1 MTGSSE
7 MPNGIASDPTASYA
21 RLWERVENQGR
32 DIVDLRSNMNT
43 GFRNLESSIHSLSNE
58 LRGSSKTQW
67 PVIWSAIG
75 VSFAIIL
82 AVGSQ
87 SLSPIKEALSEAK
100 EDIRSTST
108 SALSVAAFVDFKNT
122 YENNRIVSRNEN
134 IDKFNGVNG
143 RVDNIEERLVPRAE
157 LDRVFSSYDQQMVD
171 KQRQI
176 DEMKQIQS
184 GVYNQRDVIRDILER
199 LDRAERERRAAM

>member
-1 MTGSSE
+1 MA
-7 MPNGIASDPTASYA
+7 NGNGNDPTAQYA
-21 RLWERVENQGR
+21 RLSERVENQGR

-75 VSFAIIL
+75 VSFAIII

-100 EDIRSTST
+100 EDIRTSSS

-143 RVDNIEERLVPRAE
+143 RVDNIENRLVPRAE

-199 LDRAERERRAAM
+199 LDRAERRSSTINR